1 MLDALF
7 LGFFMVLVLVV
18 AVYRRGA
25 MQGWFISKGWK
36 V

>member
-25 MQGWFISKGWK
+25 MQG
-36 V
+36 